1 MCLPLGMAICCL
13 GVTGASQLAEL
24 ENEGLLLM
32 SDGEDADAY
41 LRKAI
46 ESLAGAQ
53 SELANGRFNNA
64 ANRAYYAAFQAV
76 IAALLDDGIRT
87 RTDRWA
93 HKYVQS
99 EFAGTLI
106 NQRRRYSSDLRNVL
120 SDLQR
125 LRHDADYRAATIH
138 RVDADLAIRRSR
150 DLVDAI
156 RLGRGRR

>member
-1 MCLPLGMAICCL
+1 
-13 GVTGASQLAEL
+13 
-24 ENEGLLLM
+24 M
-32 SDGEDADAY
+32 SDGEEAEAY
-41 LRKAI
+41 LRKAV

-64 ANRAYYAAFQAV
+64 ANRAYYGAFQAA
-76 IAALLDDGIRT
+76 IAALLHDDIRT

-93 HKYVQS
+93 HKFGQS

-106 NQRRRYSSDLRNVL
+106 RQRQRYASDLRNVL

-138 RVDADLAIRRSR
+138 RFDADLAIRRSR
-150 DLVDAI
+150 DFVDSV